1 MAFFKI
7 KSTCPSDF
15 LKNITLRYYEFCSK
29 LYVHTVCLILEVSLS
44 NFSHLQDQYVTHY
57 KKIENQWNYDTTI
70 GLVYRL
76 AVALMGV
83 VTSWHCTILQEC
95 TNKVF
100 LFSCLG
106 YKCYFLILDYSKV
119 FKKMPPHNTNLL
131 L

>member
-1 MAFFKI
+1 MGFFKI

-83 VTSWHCTILQEC
+83 VTSWHC
-95 TNKVF
+95 N
-100 LFSCLG
+100 
-106 YKCYFLILDYSKV
+106 
-119 FKKMPPHNTNLL
+119 NTARMYQQSFPFFVPGL
-131 L
+131 